1 MSYNLDEVSENYVL
15 KNNES
20 RLNDNDVTWILPNR
34 VDFQKFILSNEFKQK
49 SHDKKRK
56 IISWNS
62 NKNEFENLYS
72 FNHQSFAANYLSK
85 NSPYRGILLYHGL
98 GSGKSGASISI
109 AEGINDRKVV
119 CLLPAS
125 LKGNYLQEIKKFG
138 QISYNENFFWKF
150 VEIPEN
156 KDDLNKFKE
165 ILIHKGFPEE
175 FINDDSYISEVGN
188 KKGVFLIDLEKQ
200 YLNTDLTE
208 EQQKMLK
215 NQIVKLIEY
224 RYKLCSYNAGNHTLR
239 LILEKIYGIDKL
251 NDICKKKF
259 GTENKIDWSSKSE
272 VNKLMKYIYT
282 NKLNP
287 FDNKVIIIDEVHDL
301 ISTIYSGSM
310 NGMHIYEMIMKAEN
324 LKIILLSGT
333 PMINVPFE
341 ITILFNLLNGY
352 IKSFI
357 FEIEVKDY
365 SGAKREKL
373 ENILK
378 DFEYV
383 DRFLIKEQ
391 QKKVILELTRIPKNF
406 KKKIT
411 NNKYRGVVKIIKTI
425 PDKKFIELLAIKL
438 NKEGIGNVTKV
449 NNRVYTLFADLL
461 DFSYEQ
467 EFTTENINYGK
478 RKLKFTKPLVNTKFD
493 FKNKKM
499 RSIIEKEF
507 YSNYFE
513 EDNSIKNKSQFKNR
527 LIGLVSFYNEI
538 SGKVF
543 SSKNKYRSEGDFEI
557 FPKVKYE
564 NVDCTMKNYQFIA
577 YSERREKEIEL
588 EEKSKKIMLSSEN
601 LNIGNLDQASYYR
614 QLSRQS
620 GNFVFPPGIER
631 PIKSE
636 IKKKFHEKY
645 KNKWFKNKYDEYI
658 LELNKKYH
666 SYFFEDNL
674 LKLKEKNIL
683 IPDNFYSEY
692 ELIENL
698 NIDLEEEISD
708 KIDEELLD
716 LKGQNLEI
724 EREYKKKL
732 NESINKVFD
741 LTKNNKKNYL
751 RIDNNQNLKGITL
764 NYLSPKYTELFNNI
778 LKSEGLVFCYSF
790 YIGGEGFEI
799 FTKILEIQGMH
810 QLEPKFINDVG
821 LIKRDLDFKVG
832 DCIRF
837 HIEEDINDWKTDRIK
852 EIKNDS
858 LVTNN
863 YGEIKINDAYKC
875 HYILWT
881 GAVNSEDRNKILK
894 CYNNLENI
902 YGKNLFILLASTAG
916 AQGISLFNV
925 RQVHI
930 IEPYWNKVKT
940 DQVIGRARRVK
951 SHINLPAEKQNV
963 SVFEYIT
970 SFSDKQKSTNWSR
983 DNIIDDLEL
992 YKEHLLEDKD
1002 DVNTSKK
1009 IDDTIIAKIKDSSSL
1024 LQKYDNYLTSDEELK
1039 KISIKKD
1046 EVNTKI
1052 LNMVKEAAIDC
1063 VGNQNDNINSNFK
1076 LANLNCYSKKLDSEN
1091 FNPEDEN
1098 NEYFIDTYN
1107 LFNQKSFKKTK
1118 KIIEYKIF
1126 RLSPGKSETWKCVA
1140 CETINNDENINCSVC
1155 NLSQKESKEISHE
1168 DRKFSV
1174 LIKISPDANENNWQ
1188 KYLGKTNKI
1197 YDYYAYNNLYINQDF
1212 EFKTM
1217 ESVGTI
1223 DDDEEF
1229 YLEDD
1234 YIQNIDYFTDIESLI
1249 DQLERDNKD
1258 IRKGNN
1264 VYKFRKKIL
1273 KMYNDLA

>member
-15 KNNES
+15 KTKES

-34 VDFQKFILSNEFKQK
+34 VDFQKFILSDDFKQK

-56 IISWNS
+56 IINWNS
-62 NKNEFENLYS
+62 DKNEFENLYS

-109 AEGINDRKVV
+109 SEGINDRKVV

-138 QISYNENFFWKF
+138 QISYNEKFFWKF
-150 VEIPEN
+150 IEIPDNEN
-156 KDDLNKFKE
+156 DLDKFKE
-165 ILIHKGFPEE
+165 ILIKKGFPKE
-175 FINDDSYISEVGN
+175 FIEDNSYISEIDN
-188 KKGVFLIDLEKQ
+188 KKGVYLIDLEKQ
-200 YLNTDLTE
+200 HLNTELNE
-208 EQQKMLK
+208 EHKKKLK
-215 NQIVKLIEY
+215 NQIDNLIEY

-239 LILEKIYGIDKL
+239 LILEKIYGKNKL
-251 NDICKKKF
+251 NDICDKRF

-272 VNKLMKYIYT
+272 VNKLMKYIYS

-357 FEIEVKDY
+357 FEIEISNY
-365 SGAKREKL
+365 SGVKREKL

-378 DFEYV
+378 NSEHV

-391 QKKVILELTRIPKNF
+391 QKKVLVELTRIPKKF

-411 NNKYRGVVKIIKTI
+411 NNKYKGVVKSIKI
-425 PDKKFIELLAIKL
+425 LSDKQFIESLSNKL
-438 NKEGIGNVTKV
+438 SEKEIGNVSKV
-449 NNRVYTLFADLL
+449 NNRLYTLFADLL

-467 EFTTENINYGK
+467 EFKTEDIRYGK
-478 RKLKFTKPLVNTKFD
+478 RKLKFTKPLINTKFD

-499 RSIIEKEF
+499 INLLEKEF
-507 YSNYFE
+507 YSNYFD

-543 SSKNKYRSEGDFEI
+543 SSKNKYREEGDFEI

-564 NVDCTMKNYQFIA
+564 NVDCTMANYQFIV

-601 LNIGNLDQASYYR
+601 INIGNLNQASYYR

-620 GNFVFPPGIER
+620 GNFVFPPGIQR

-636 IKKKFHEKY
+636 IKKKFYEKY

-658 LELNKKYH
+658 LELNNKYH
-666 SYFFEDNL
+666 SYFIENEL
-674 LKLKEKNIL
+674 LKLKEKDIL
-683 IPDNFYSEY
+683 IPENFYNEY
-692 ELIENL
+692 ELLDSL
-698 NIDLEEEISD
+698 NIELEEEISD
-708 KIDEELLD
+708 EIDNELLD
-716 LKGQNLEI
+716 LKEQNLEI

-732 NESINKVFD
+732 NESITKVFE

-751 RIDNNQNLKGITL
+751 RINKNNNLNGITL
-764 NYLSPKYTELFNNI
+764 NYLSPKYTQLFNNI

-799 FTKILEIQGMH
+799 FTKILEIQGMY
-810 QLEPKFINDVG
+810 QLEPKFIDNNG
-821 LIKRDLDFKVG
+821 LIKRDLNFKIG

-837 HIEEDINDWKTDRIK
+837 HLKEDINDWKTDRVI
-852 EIKNDS
+852 EIENDT
-858 LVTNN
+858 LLTNN
-863 YGEIKINDAYKC
+863 YGKIRIKDAYKC

-902 YGKNLFILLASTAG
+902 YGKNLLILLASTAG

-963 SVFEYIT
+963 SVFEYIST
-970 SFSDKQKSTNWSR
+970 FSDKQKGTNWSR
-983 DNIIDDLEL
+983 DNIIEDLEL
-992 YKEHLLEDKD
+992 YKEYLLEDGGD
-1002 DVNTSKK
+1002 LNTAKK
-1009 IDDTIIAKIKDSSSL
+1009 VDDTIISKIKDNSSL
-1024 LQKYDNYLTSDEELK
+1024 LLKYDNYLTSDEELK

-1046 EVNTKI
+1046 EVNSKI
-1052 LNMVKEAAIDC
+1052 LNMVKETSIDC
-1063 VGNQNDNINSNFK
+1063 IGNQSDNINSNFK

-1091 FNPEDEN
+1091 FNPEDDN
-1098 NEYFIDTYN
+1098 DEYFIDTYN
-1107 LFNQKSFKKTK
+1107 LFNQKSFKKTT
-1118 KIIEYKIF
+1118 KIVEYKIF

-1140 CETINNDENINCSVC
+1140 CETVNNDENINCSVC

-1168 DRKFSV
+1168 DKKFSV
-1174 LIKISPDANENNWQ
+1174 LIKISPDADENNWK
-1188 KYLGKTNKI
+1188 KYLGKINKI
-1197 YDYYAYNNLYINQDF
+1197 YDYYAYNNLYINEEF

-1223 DDDEEF
+1223 DDEEEF
-1229 YLEDD
+1229 YLDDD
-1234 YIQNIDYFTDIESLI
+1234 YIQNIDYFTDIESII
-1249 DQLERDNKD
+1249 DQLERDNEN

-1273 KMYNDLA
+1273 EKYKNLA